1 MAVMKKQKMRRQ
13 AGEVRFIKDHGD
25 DSSAWAW
32 GQHPPSQRIMDQNH
46 VLNKKCSKD
55 LAKVLRATLI
65 ALGNAMSAYTVF
77 AKIKSRDISPDGNLG
92 GRGYIMEIKSI
103 RRQYMNIVEALSA
116 ISDTIYDEM
125 TADHW
130 AVAQTQLV
138 KDALDEIEEIKEDP
152 EAWAMFNESNL
163 KVSDDE
169 ESTAEKGEEE
179 GLTRDF
185 TSERRTKQASLKF
198 DRHLATTRVAH
209 LYLARRVSHE

>member
-1 MAVMKKQKMRRQ
+1 MADLKKKKMRRQ

-32 GQHPPSQRIMDQNH
+32 GQHPPSQRVMDQNH

-55 LAKVLRATLI
+55 LARVLRATLI

-130 AVAQTQLV
+130 AIAQTQLV

-152 EAWAMFNESNL
+152 EAWAMFNESSQEVL
-163 KVSDDE
+163 E
-169 ESTAEKGEEE
+169 EKGEGEKDEE
-179 GLTRDF
+179 VLTRDF
-185 TSERRTKQASLKF
+185 TSERRTKQASQKIN
-198 DRHLATTRVAH
+198 RHIASQRVAH